1 MANRE
6 GVIALRGGIE
16 VVEAVL
22 GDLAVDGIEG
32 LLDDLVAW
40 VGRSGQNPD
49 VLNVVNMRQ
58 TGASIDDGV
67 VVVIG
72 LDDLVVA
79 SRDQRTELDLE
90 IAFILGW
97 VNDGGPADGTV
108 LPVTKIC
115 AVLVVEDVDAAVGI
129 KGVSG
134 EIADTG
140 AWGGLKSALFVAAGL
155 IPRAKVLAQIEIL
168 LDLRFLAS
176 ASVMS
181 LHEGSGG
188 NSGNERLEH
197 ESKEIDSYMKKF
209 L

>member
-1 MANRE
+1 
-6 GVIALRGGIE
+6 
-16 VVEAVL
+16 
-22 GDLAVDGIEG
+22 
-32 LLDDLVAW
+32 
-40 VGRSGQNPD
+40 
-49 VLNVVNMRQ
+49 MRQ
-58 TGASIDDGV
+58 TSASIDDGV

-90 IAFILGW
+90 IAFVFGW

-129 KGVSG
+129 EGVSG
-134 EIADTG
+134 EIAETG
-140 AWGGLKSALFVAAGL
+140 ARGGLKSALLVAAGL
-155 IPRAKVLAQIEIL
+155 IPSAEVLVQIEVL

-176 ASVMS
+176 ASVIG
-181 LHEGSGG
+181 LREGSGG

-197 ESKEIDSYMKKF
+197 ESKVIDSCMKKF